1 MKLSK
6 VLTNKYVLY
15 VVVFFTMINLFG
27 YLAIGNVNALFYFAL
42 IGVITR
48 FFSKNMIIVLLSAL
62 LLSNLLIVGQNYSEG
77 FTSDSTGEKS
87 TDSKKVSKDPKTNTS
102 NASVYDTI
110 SEDDQTL
117 LSTVDTPVA
126 TDDTSLTVTD
136 NTSLTVTDNTPLMVT
151 DNTNSTNNT
160 PVTVTDEP
168 FEVGV
173 NNNNKNN
180 YRVDYASTI
189 EDAYG
194 QLNQILGSEGIK
206 RLTDDTQNLLKQQIQ
221 LADAMKSM
229 GPLISNMAPLIEQ
242 TKGLMNGI
250 GGFDIK
256 DLGSFASLA
265 KGFAPSGQS

>member
-27 YLAIGNVNALFYFAL
+27 YLTMGNVNALFYFAVIGL
-42 IGVITR
+42 IAR

-62 LLSNLLIVGQNYSEG
+62 LLSNLLIAGQNYSEG

-87 TDSKKVSKDPKTNTS
+87 TDSKKVVKDPKTKTS

-136 NTSLTVTDNTPLMVT
+136 NTSLTVTDNTPLTVT
-151 DNTNSTNNT
+151 DNTDNT

-168 FEVGV
+168 FQVGAD
-173 NNNNKNN
+173 KSSKN

-194 QLNQILGSEGIK
+194 QLNEVLGSEGIK